1 MWDLISIVI
10 PKIKAHWVKVAYS
23 LEYDIHAVKAFE
35 QDHRNSEDRCKGL
48 FENWLSAR
56 HGASPKTWQT
66 LLERIQRVDDL
77 FSVVD
82 DIKKALRS
90 K

>member
-23 LEYDIHAVKAFE
+23 LEYDIQAVKAFE
-35 QDHRNSEDRCKGL
+35 QDHRNSEDCCEGL
-48 FENWLSAR
+48 FENWLRTR
-56 HGASPKTWQT
+56 HDASPKTWQT
-66 LLERIQRVDDL
+66 LLETIQRVDDL

-82 DIKKALRS
+82 DIEKTLS
-90 K
+90 